1 MQEFDLL
8 IIGGGSG
15 TQVGSL
21 AAERDMSVAVCE
33 PGPLGGACITR
44 GCVPSKALIRRAD
57 TIRRARDAER
67 LGIDV
72 DVDDVDLDAITSEV
86 RETVYEKAE
95 HQAESLRESEN
106 HTLFDARAR
115 FVDERT
121 VEIEGHDERV
131 RGERVVVAVG
141 AKPTTPPIDGLDEV
155 DFLTST
161 DALYLDER
169 PDELAILGGGYIG
182 AELGHFYETIG
193 SEVTIVQRG
202 DSLVPREDG
211 EVREAVTESFADR
224 DRCTLHLNREA
235 TAVEERGDRIAMY
248 AEDAGDG
255 DEEVE
260 IEADELLVATGRKP
274 ATDDLDPEAGGI
286 ALDDAGFVEV
296 DDSLETT
303 AEGVWALGDVIGEPL
318 FKHAADHEAQVVA
331 ANAVAD
337 RGEEIEYEGLAHAVF
352 TWPQVAACGRT
363 EEELEDAGQ
372 EYERARFAYDAAPM
386 GLVSKEEGFVK
397 ALAAPDGSVLG
408 CHIVGP
414 EASTLI
420 HEVAV
425 AGRVGEG
432 SVEEIAE
439 AIHVHPALNEVV
451 LGAFDELADPLL
463 STAPDWSDVSME

>member
-57 TIRRARDAER
+57 VIRQARDAER

-72 DVDDVDLDAITSEV
+72 EVGDVDLGAITSEV
-86 RETVYEKAE
+86 RETVHGKAE
-95 HQAESLRESEN
+95 KQAENLRDSED
-106 HTLFDARAR
+106 HTLFDGKAR

-121 VEIEGHDERV
+121 VEVEGYDERV
-131 RGERVVVAVG
+131 QGDRVVVAVG
-141 AKPTTPPIDGLDEV
+141 AAPTTPPVDGLDDVE
-155 DFLTST
+155 FLTSD

-169 PDELAILGGGYIG
+169 PEELAILGGGYIA

-193 SEVTIVQRG
+193 SEVTIVQR
-202 DSLVPREDG
+202 SEALVPHEDG
-211 EVREAVTESFADR
+211 EVREVVTESFADR
-224 DRCTLHLNREA
+224 ERCTLHLACEA
-235 TAVEERGDRIAMY
+235 TEVEERGDRIAMY
-248 AEDAGDG
+248 AEGQG
-255 DEEVE
+255 GEVE

-274 ATDDLDPEAGGI
+274 ATDDLAPEESGI
-286 ALDDAGFVEV
+286 ELDDAGFVEV
-296 DDSLETT
+296 DETLETT
-303 AEGVWALGDVIGEPL
+303 CDGVWALGDVIDSPM
-318 FKHAADHEAQVVA
+318 FKHVADHEAKLVA
-331 ANAVAD
+331 ANAVAE

-352 TWPQVAACGRT
+352 TRPQVAACGRT
-363 EEELEDAGQ
+363 EEELEEEGR
-372 EYERARFAYDAAPM
+372 EYERARFEYDSAPL
-386 GLVSKEEGFVK
+386 GLVGKEEGFVK
-397 ALAAPDGSVLG
+397 LLADPDGTVLG
-408 CHIVGP
+408 CHVVGP

-420 HEVAV
+420 HEVSV

-432 SVEEIAE
+432 TVEEIAE

-451 LGAFDELADPLL
+451 LGAFDELEDPLL

>member
-21 AAERDMSVAVCE
+21 AAERGMSVAVCE

-57 TIRRARDAER
+57 VIRQIRDAGR
-67 LGIDV
+67 LGIDAEV
-72 DVDDVDLDAITSEV
+72 GDVDLGAITSEV

-95 HQAESLRESEN
+95 NQAENLRDSEN
-106 HTLFDARAR
+106 HTLFDGRAR
-115 FVDERT
+115 FVDDRT
-121 VEIEGHDERV
+121 VEVEGYDERV

-141 AKPTTPPIDGLDEV
+141 AEPTIPPVDGLDEV

-202 DSLVPREDG
+202 DALVPREDG
-211 EVREAVTESFADR
+211 EVREAVTEAFAER
-224 DRCTLHLNREA
+224 ERCTLHLACEA
-235 TAVEERGDRIAMY
+235 SSVEERGDRIAMF
-248 AEDAGDG
+248 AEGDDG
-255 DEEVE
+255 EEVE

-274 ATDDLDPEAGGI
+274 ATDDLDPEAAGI
-286 ALDDAGFVEV
+286 DIDDAGFVEV
-296 DDSLETT
+296 DEHLETT
-303 AEGVWALGDVIGEPL
+303 SEGVWALGDVISGPM
-318 FKHAADHEAQVVA
+318 FKHVADHEARVVA
-331 ANAVAD
+331 ANAVAE
-337 RGEEIEYEGLAHAVF
+337 RGEEIEYEGVAHAVF
-352 TWPQVAACGRT
+352 TWPQVAACGHT
-363 EEELEDAGQ
+363 EEELEEEGR
-372 EYERARFAYDAAPM
+372 EYERARFEYDSAPM

-397 ALAAPDGSVLG
+397 VLAEPDGTVLG

-432 SVEEIAE
+432 SVEEIAD